1 MLKSVFIN
9 YLSLHKT
16 LLDSKIHRFK
26 TVMELYGRF
35 KWTIEAISSALVLHA
50 DSHLLRTFIGSTM
63 RDISSFFFNLKGII
77 LLIAFL
83 FSAAA
88 REP

>member
-50 DSHLLRTFIGSTM
+50 DSHLLRSFIGSTM
-63 RDISSFFFNLKGII
+63 RNISSFFNLKGII
-77 LLIAFL
+77 LLIAIL